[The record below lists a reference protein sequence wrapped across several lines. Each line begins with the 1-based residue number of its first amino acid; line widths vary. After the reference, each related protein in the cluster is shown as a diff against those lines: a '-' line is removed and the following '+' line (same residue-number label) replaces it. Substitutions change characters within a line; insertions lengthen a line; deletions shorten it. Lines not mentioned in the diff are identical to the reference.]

1 MYNMRLVAAL
11 IKLYG
16 QIVKP
21 LRALRK
27 KSLEIYKIK
36 PCYDNKPHNLYGKQK
51 LIFVGH

>member
-1 MYNMRLVAAL
+1 MRLVAAL

-27 KSLEIYKIK
+27 RASKYIK
-36 PCYDNKPHNLYGKQK
+36 
-51 LIFVGH
+51 